1 MTHVL
6 VGNHLSNLAETS
18 KVNNFEIKRDNDFIS
33 DDLDIA
39 NVFNVFL
46 VNIPSKLKKSI
57 QPSEFK
63 LLYNF
68 VIYNLMMTQ
77 TLLLLL

>member
-39 NVFNVFL
+39 NVLNVFL
-46 VNIPSKLKKSI
+46 VNIPSKLKSRYNH
-57 QPSEFK
+57 PS
-63 LLYNF
+63 LNF
-68 VIYNLMMTQ
+68 FTIL
-77 TLLLLL
+77 